1 MMEKHKTMEAKKEKS
16 TKGVFVKGYTT
27 SNGRIVPD
35 HYRATPTTAD
45 APKGS
50 FIERR
55 AMRKHRRY

>member
-1 MMEKHKTMEAKKEKS
+1 MKQATEKT

-27 SNGRIVPD
+27 ANGRVVPD
-35 HYRATPTTAD
+35 HYRSTPSAAY

>member
-1 MMEKHKTMEAKKEKS
+1 MTPTTEKT

-27 SNGRIVPD
+27 ADGRVVPD
-35 HYRATPTTAD
+35 HYRSTPSTSD

-55 AMRKHRRY
+55 ALRRHRRY